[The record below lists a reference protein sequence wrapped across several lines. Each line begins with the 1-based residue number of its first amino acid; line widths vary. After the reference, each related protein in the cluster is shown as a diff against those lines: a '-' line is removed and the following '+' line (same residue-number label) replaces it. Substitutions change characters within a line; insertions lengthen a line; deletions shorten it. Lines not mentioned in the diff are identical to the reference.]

1 MCPMK
6 GYGQFNLFILWQSPF
21 YEFHDRVPNT
31 LLKLDYTKI
40 ALRLVV
46 KPERENLKAS
56 FA

>member
-1 MCPMK
+1 MK
-6 GYGQFNLFILWQSPF
+6 GYRQFNLFILWQSPF

-31 LLKLDYTKI
+31 LLKLDYPKI

-46 KPERENLKAS
+46 KTERANLKAS